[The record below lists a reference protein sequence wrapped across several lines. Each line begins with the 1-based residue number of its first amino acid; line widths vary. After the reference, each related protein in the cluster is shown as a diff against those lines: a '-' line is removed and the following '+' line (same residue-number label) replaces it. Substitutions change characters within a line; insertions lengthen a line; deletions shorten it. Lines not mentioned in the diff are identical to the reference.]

1 MTLAAK
7 SYWTRKNPAVDED
20 LARMWRSEP
29 CEVARQQPGTSVRG
43 DGEDDRAQDA
53 TPRRGSVAAGHES
66 MERSDHKLRTRLG
79 RRVGSRRLGP

>member
-1 MTLAAK
+1 VCDPPRPPL
-7 SYWTRKNPAVDED
+7 
-20 LARMWRSEP
+20 LARTWRPEP
-29 CEVARQQPGTSVRG
+29 CEAARQQPRTSVRE

-66 MERSDHKLRTRLG
+66 MERRDHQLRTRLG